1 MGSWRGSGPRFVSL
15 FKCFKC
21 LLKKSDSCR
30 ASTVSTCTDAT
41 CFFPTIS
48 GPVAGGYAAQQTGWR
63 TPLYMLLGLAF
74 ACFVVLFFFFPETSA
89 DTILLR
95 RAQRLRKLTGN
106 DKLRSK
112 SEIDQA
118 ELTATEVMST
128 ALIRPFKLF
137 FEPVVAFIDIYIALV
152 YAIFYL
158 WFEAFPIVFGDI
170 YHFGLGASGL
180 PFLGFIVALIPTLG
194 GYIAYQRYVV
204 IPDFKKTGILVP
216 ESRLKVAIFGSFIV
230 PIALLIFGWTSRAS
244 VHWMGPII
252 GASLYL
258 PGIYLI
264 FQGAIVY
271 LPMSYQQYAASILA
285 GNALLRGAVGA
296 GFPLFGH
303 ALFETLTVGGG
314 SSLLAGLAALMIPP
328 LIMLYKYGARIRAR
342 SKYATA

>member
-1 MGSWRGSGPRFVSL
+1 
-15 FKCFKC
+15 
-21 LLKKSDSCR
+21 
-30 ASTVSTCTDAT
+30 
-41 CFFPTIS
+41 
-48 GPVAGGYAAQQTGWR
+48 
-63 TPLYMLLGLAF
+63 MLLGLSF
-74 ACFVVLFFFFPETSA
+74 FCLVVLFFLFPETSA

-106 DKLRSK
+106 DQLRSK

-118 ELTATEVMST
+118 QLSFSEVLTT
-128 ALIRPFKLF
+128 ALLRPFRLF

-158 WFEAFPIVFGDI
+158 WFEAFPLVFTDL

-204 IPDFKKTGILVP
+204 IPDFKKTGVLIP
-216 ESRLKVAIFGSFIV
+216 ESRLKVALFGSFII
-230 PIALLIFGWTSRAS
+230 PIALLIFGWTSREN

-271 LPMSYQQYAASILA
+271 LPMSYQQHAASILA

-296 GFPLFGH
+296 AFPLFGRS
-303 ALFETLTVGGG
+303 LFETLTIGGG
-314 SSLLAGLAALMIPP
+314 SSLLAGLSALMIPP
-328 LIMLYKYGARIRAR
+328 LFLLYKYGAQLRKR
-342 SKYATA
+342 SRFATN